1 MTSKMGENIRSGEDS
16 ILSGVLLFIIES
28 LSAAFLPLSGENIE
42 HTLLSNDIVYIMRG
56 GK

>member
-1 MTSKMGENIRSGEDS
+1 MGENIRSGEDS

-28 LSAAFLPLSGENIE
+28 LSAAFIPLSGENIE